1 MNSVKKP
8 SLNRNSRLTSGI
20 CAQPHSRKGMR
31 EQSRDLKRKPGDTK
45 TIVEKEVMT
54 DGLMSDETAD
64 LRHVNARTAL
74 WRPCR
79 GRCVRLMNRGQG
91 TALKQR
97 PSFLMASEGLSWRP
111 RIYWSN
117 ARHALILPESNFPL
131 TSFMTAKRPPPIKTI
146 KRKSKTKTGTC

>member
-1 MNSVKKP
+1 
-8 SLNRNSRLTSGI
+8 
-20 CAQPHSRKGMR
+20 MR

-64 LRHVNARTAL
+64 LRHVNARTVP

-97 PSFLMASEGLSWRP
+97 PSFLMASERLSWRP

-131 TSFMTAKRPPPIKTI
+131 TSFMTAKRLHQ
-146 KRKSKTKTGTC
+146 SKQSNEKAKQKNRD